1 MIFIDQLNIFSFLEV
16 IKSRYKKVY
25 VLSKLDNSSLILI
38 NLLKILKVK
47 VVEETFFYGDLRSFK
62 SESLFI
68 HTRKSSVKLSFEY
81 SNFILDN
88 MSIINNTN
96 SVIDN
101 NIFKSYISKILMDE
115 FEYFLRRIDYIL
127 NEYPNSNYQLII
139 KSPKLIG
146 KNFLRKNSKIKL
158 KFTGNNLHLLI
169 KETFKFRTKILIS
182 LIRNLFISKRKLNY
196 KTNLSIATDQIKTD
210 CPERHFPHWLN
221 SSTFKNQVIINNLNY
236 KIGLSKEFIRKNN
249 ISILGKKDILHLPN
263 KYLKIK
269 FKNNLNPHL
278 KICFNQLLY
287 LSQGLICLLKKYN
300 CDKFIFSEP
309 QDPISDAIIL
319 SKTVVDIET
328 FCIQYSNMC
337 MPTPVMITCADNF
350 LCFSKEHEKAFRWN
364 NIGPKKFI
372 STGYTFL
379 TRYKNQDLID
389 LKENLY
395 KKGVENI
402 IAYFDESM
410 QYDKWGY
417 KSFKTCKLEYEII
430 ADFILKNEN
439 YAIILKP
446 KFVRNTISIFNSNKI
461 DQALKTGRLIELK
474 SGTHRNL
481 ITPQQ
486 VGSISEFSISDLVGG
501 TAGLESGLAGSIVFF
516 INPVNYISM
525 LEDIY
530 SQSGML
536 VDDTTSALNLILE
549 ADSKDDFSN
558 SLINKLSLKDVSIEK
573 ILGS

>member
-1 MIFIDQLNIFSFLEV
+1 MIFIDKLNILSFLKV
-16 IKSRYKKVY
+16 IKSKHKKVHI
-25 VLSKLDNSSLILI
+25 LSTLDNSSFVLI
-38 NLLKILKVK
+38 NLLKTFKVE
-47 VVEETFFYGDLRSFK
+47 VVEETFFYGDLRSSE

-68 HTRKSSVKLSFEY
+68 HTRRSSISLSFEY
-81 SNFILDN
+81 SNIISDSI
-88 MSIINNTN
+88 SIINNTK
-96 SVIDN
+96 SIIDN

-115 FEYFLRRIDYIL
+115 FEYFLRRIDYIS
-127 NEYPNSNYQLII
+127 NKFPNSNIQLII
-139 KSPKLIG
+139 RKPKLIE

-158 KFTGNNLHLLI
+158 KFIGNNFHSLI
-169 KETFKFRTKILIS
+169 KETFKFQLKILIS
-182 LIRNLFISKRKLNY
+182 QLKNSLISKRKLNY
-196 KTNLSIATDQIKTD
+196 KTSLSIATDQIKTD

-221 SSTFKNQVIINNLNY
+221 STNFKNQILIKNLNY

-249 ISILGKKDILHLPN
+249 ISILDEKDILYLPN

-269 FKNNLNPHL
+269 SNNNLNPHL
-278 KICFNQLLY
+278 KIYFNQLLY
-287 LSQGLICLLKKYN
+287 LSQGLINLLNKYN
-300 CDKFIFSEP
+300 CNKFIFSEP
-309 QDPISDAIIL
+309 QDPISDAVIL
-319 SKTVVDIET
+319 SKAVVDIET

-337 MPTPVMITCADNF
+337 MQAPVMITCADNF

-417 KSFKTCKLEYEII
+417 KSFKTCKLEYEIL

-446 KFVRNTISIFNSNKI
+446 QFVRNTISIFNSNKI

>member
-1 MIFIDQLNIFSFLEV
+1 MFQ
-16 IKSRYKKVY
+16 
-25 VLSKLDNSSLILI
+25 
-38 NLLKILKVK
+38 
-47 VVEETFFYGDLRSFK
+47 
-62 SESLFI
+62 
-68 HTRKSSVKLSFEY
+68 
-81 SNFILDN
+81 
-88 MSIINNTN
+88 
-96 SVIDN
+96 
-101 NIFKSYISKILMDE
+101 
-115 FEYFLRRIDYIL
+115 
-127 NEYPNSNYQLII
+127 YQL
-139 KSPKLIG
+139 
-146 KNFLRKNSKIKL
+146 
-158 KFTGNNLHLLI
+158 
-169 KETFKFRTKILIS
+169 
-182 LIRNLFISKRKLNY
+182 
-196 KTNLSIATDQIKTD
+196 
-210 CPERHFPHWLN
+210 
-221 SSTFKNQVIINNLNY
+221 
-236 KIGLSKEFIRKNN
+236 
-249 ISILGKKDILHLPN
+249 LP
-263 KYLKIK
+263 
-269 FKNNLNPHL
+269 FL

-287 LSQGLICLLKKYN
+287 LSQGLICLLNKYN

-379 TRYKNQDLID
+379 TRYKNQDLIY
-389 LKENLY
+389 LKEKLY

-417 KSFKTCKLEYEII
+417 KSFQTCKLEYEIL

-439 YAIILKP
+439 YSIILKP
-446 KFVRNTISIFNSNKI
+446 QFVRNTISIFNSNKI

-573 ILGS
+573 ILGL